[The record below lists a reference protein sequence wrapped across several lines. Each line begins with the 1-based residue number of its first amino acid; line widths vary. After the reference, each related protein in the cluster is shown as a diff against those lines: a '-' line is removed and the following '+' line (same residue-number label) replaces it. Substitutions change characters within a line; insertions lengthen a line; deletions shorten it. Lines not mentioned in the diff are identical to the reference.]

1 MGYVT
6 YITAE
11 KQDFYLYL
19 MRQTYYAGNFSKQG
33 WMGIDDKSLI
43 SSPGI
48 MGDLTE
54 QQIKDFAKLF
64 CKEKYWATNILT
76 LNELTLLDYTIAF

>member
-1 MGYVT
+1 
-6 YITAE
+6 
-11 KQDFYLYL
+11 
-19 MRQTYYAGNFSKQG
+19 
-33 WMGIDDKSLI
+33 MGIDDKSLI

-64 CKEKYWATNILT
+64 CKEKY
-76 LNELTLLDYTIAF
+76 